1 LLERVL
7 GVFAIGKV
15 SQNAE
20 GAAMVLVDGEASD
33 DCHAIRERVTMVCND
48 GLPREGSGLI
58 SAKSPQ
64 LFSPNEPEFR

>member
-33 DCHAIRERVTMVCND
+33 DCHAIRERVTMFCND
-48 GLPREGSGLI
+48 GLPRE
-58 SAKSPQ
+58 
-64 LFSPNEPEFR
+64 R